1 MDLATVSQLRQ
12 GSMAHVSAVRAVD
25 AVSVRGLELSTK
37 LRAAVTDGDEKR
49 IARLLSDL
57 LRIKGLTKGQR
68 IALQLRALLT
78 MVHGMR
84 STAVNDEVTGLPNQ
98 RGFMQTATRLL
109 DVAAR
114 DGQRAH
120 LIYFSLGRDACS
132 DDVAHGGGLLARQMG
147 NFMRDLFPNYGVY
160 DALGRLSSHEFVA
173 LTTND
178 EFSACSARELRAR
191 RFSHRS
197 GDAPLLPLRVGIA
210 HFDPARPLAI
220 DELLRCA
227 ADAVSTPGMARIAS
241 TGLAPQPGLTLC

>member
-1 MDLATVSQLRQ
+1 MDLATVSQPRQ
-12 GSMAHVSAVRAVD
+12 GSMARVSAVRAVD

-68 IALQLRALLT
+68 IALQLRALLS

-84 STAVNDEVTGLPNQ
+84 SAAVNDEITGLPNQ

-132 DDVAHGGGLLARQMG
+132 DDVAHGGLLARQMG

-160 DALGRLSSHEFVA
+160 DVLGRLSNHEFVA

-178 EFSACSARELRAR
+178 EFSACSASQLRAR
-191 RFSHRS
+191 RSHRS
-197 GDAPLLPLRVGIA
+197 SDVPLSLRTGIA
-210 HFDPARPLAI
+210 HFDPARPVAI
-220 DELLRCA
+220 DELLRSA
-227 ADAVSTPGMARIAS
+227 AEAVSAPGSMVRIAS

>member
-1 MDLATVSQLRQ
+1 MDLATVSQPRQ
-12 GSMAHVSAVRAVD
+12 GSLPRVSAVRAVD

-78 MVHGMR
+78 MVQGMR
-84 STAVNDEVTGLPNQ
+84 STAINDEVTGLPNQ

-114 DGQRAH
+114 DGQHAH
-120 LIYFSLGRDACS
+120 LIYFSLGRDTCS

-160 DALGRLSSHEFVA
+160 DVLGRLSSHEFVA

-178 EFSACSARELRAR
+178 EFSACSASQLRAR
-191 RFSHRS
+191 RSQRS
-197 GDAPLLPLRVGIA
+197 GDIPLLPLRIGIA
-210 HFDPARPLAI
+210 HFDPARPAAI

-227 ADAVSTPGMARIAS
+227 ADAVCAPGMSRIAS